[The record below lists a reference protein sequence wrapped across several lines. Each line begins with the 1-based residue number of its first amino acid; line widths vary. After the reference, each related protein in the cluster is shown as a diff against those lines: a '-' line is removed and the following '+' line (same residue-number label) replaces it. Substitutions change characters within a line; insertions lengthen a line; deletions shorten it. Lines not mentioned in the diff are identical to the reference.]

1 GGPCRRGRR
10 EGGST
15 RLEFKSLMKTA
26 MASLPPAEFLTR
38 QSKTDG
44 TPLAAEGFT
53 EQRDRII
60 QIWRESRLA
69 ELGLI
74 HPDVLVERVKQP
86 YSFRGPDWGT
96 ELTLTR
102 EPWLLS
108 RERVLQGANGG
119 DNRS

>member
-1 GGPCRRGRR
+1 MESPFLDDRVVEACLQVRHEGRMNPF
-10 EGGST
+10 
-15 RLEFKSLMKTA
+15 EFKSLMKTA
-26 MASLPPAEFLTR
+26 MASLLPAEFLTR

-86 YSFRGPDWGT
+86 YSFRGPDWGM
-96 ELTLTR
+96 ELTLTVDR
-102 EPWLLS
+102 HGPT
-108 RERVLQGANGG
+108 V
-119 DNRS
+119 